1 LWQPRQR
8 IRLFPKVSI
17 LLLLVINFLNLNAF
31 PQGSK
36 RAFKGGEMLK
46 YQIYYGF
53 INGGEAVLQVNE
65 LMYENKPAYHLYLN
79 GRTVGIA
86 NTLYN
91 VNDTY
96 ESYTDPATHWPY
108 FSIRNIHEGRYRHY
122 STQVWDHWSR
132 SDSSIVISSKTG
144 KVVVVKGCQDIL
156 SSVYYLRNKMLTHP
170 PLKPDQI
177 ITVDTYF
184 TDEKYPLIVRFKGY
198 ETIKTRF
205 GKVMCMKF
213 MPVVITGRVFKTKDD
228 MTIWFSNDANLVPI
242 RVRFEIFVGSVYCDL
257 IEYKGLANEFDSL
270 VKKE

>member
-1 LWQPRQR
+1 M
-8 IRLFPKVSI
+8 IV
-17 LLLLVINFLNLNAF
+17 LLIVLNYNLYAQN
-31 PQGSK
+31 GSK
-36 RAFKGGEMLK
+36 AFVGGEKLK

-65 LMYENKPAYHLYLN
+65 QIFNNKPAYHLYLN

-108 FSIRNIHEGRYRHY
+108 FSIRNIQEGRYRHY
-122 STQVWDHWSR
+122 STQTWNHWSR

-156 SSVYYLRNKMLTHP
+156 SSFYYLRNKMVTMP
-170 PLKPDQI
+170 PLKPEQT

-184 TDEKYPLIVRFKGY
+184 TDEKYPLTVRFKGY
-198 ETIKTRF
+198 ETIKTKF
-205 GKVMCMKF
+205 GMVKCMKF
-213 MPVVITGRVFKTKDD
+213 MPVVLTGRVFKTKDD
-228 MTIWFSNDANLVPI
+228 MTIWFSSDSNFIPI
-242 RVRFEIFVGSVYCDL
+242 RIKFDIFVGSVYCDL
-257 IEYKGLANEFDSL
+257 IEYKGLANAFTALE
-270 VKKE
+270 KKE